1 MRRAFFV
8 CRITITSNF
17 SEFANLETTCAS
29 LLERRVH
36 RSSDRAAQP
45 RRGFFENAHV
55 LCALQAKHNEPVAM
69 LMFDLDHF
77 KSINDRFDHTTQAMK
92 SCVCSAGWCGRGRT
106 PTTSSLASAAKNSS
120 RSCRVVL
127 RAQARSL
134 NTCARASRRWRDR
147 RLARDRCHGQYRR
160 RGFARAGHDNRWP
173 DRADGRSPLSRQAPC
188 SEPGPHRG
196 RG

>member
-77 KSINDRFDHTTQAMK
+77 KSINDRFDHT
-92 SCVCSAGWCGRGRT
+92 AGDEVLRLFG
-106 PTTSSLASAAKNSS
+106 
-120 RSCRVVL
+120 RVV
-127 RAQARSL
+127 RAGTHADDIIARFGGEEFIAIVPGGLESASKMAEHVRSSFEAVARSSPR
-134 NTCARASRRWRDR
+134 TRSVPRSVSASRFRASR
-147 RLARDRCHGQYRR
+147 
-160 RGFARAGHDNRWP
+160 
-173 DRADGRSPLSRQAPC
+173 SRQSMA
-188 SEPGPHRG
+188 
-196 RG
+196 